1 MTAGGR
7 VITPGYNLLSELL
20 SLQKTPYVILLAQS
34 TGNITFF
41 ISWESPAYFPMIQKP
56 SGQDHTAAVR

>member
-34 TGNITFF
+34 ADVLMSQTKHRYGVAQDTLSAQHF
-41 ISWESPAYFPMIQKP
+41 SP
-56 SGQDHTAAVR
+56 DTL

>member
-41 ISWESPAYFPMIQKP
+41 IP
-56 SGQDHTAAVR
+56 